1 MKRSLVLSLTVGLV
15 ASFGAVSTSA
25 ALAIEAE
32 PTPDSHWLQPSPL
45 MISAYQRSSS
55 LSYAGD
61 DLQLVELYND
71 GDVPL
76 DVTQWTIRGSF
87 KKSSTSAAE
96 MATMNITPRTPGLLA
111 PGSHAV
117 VDAGAG
123 VSNASYEMNAW
134 STPKP
139 VGTLVSLSVIA
150 PSEGIVVNDYTL
162 KTTGSGA
169 TTQYTE
175 LWRRAPLTTPGYSAT
190 LSNFSA
196 SPMQLFDDGLYEV
209 PLAPAVAVVEIY
221 PYASDCTPFDMSV
234 LCSDYVKL
242 YNPTDA
248 TIDLNDFALRTDSSS
263 ANRTN
268 SNTVLLSGQ
277 SIAPHGYLTIA
288 TSGDGGRLSLTN
300 DGGYVWLEDRWGLA
314 RYDKTLAH
322 YASAGT
328 TKQGYAWAQ
337 KSDGVWE
344 WTSTPRPDADNNFPV
359 VLADQITSVIGECPA
374 GKYRNPE
381 TNRCRTIEEAVNSLA
396 VCPEGQYRNPE
407 TNRCKS
413 TVSTVATLTP
423 CGEGQERNPATN
435 RCRSIASAVAEL
447 LPCDEGYER
456 NPATNRCRKI
466 VGVSNITPSL
476 TQPAEASASSNWLN
490 SPYSI
495 AAVVV
500 VGGVGYT
507 LYEWRSEIAAG
518 YKKLV
523 AKVGK
528 Q

>member
-1 MKRSLVLSLTVGLV
+1 MKRSLALGLMVGLV
-15 ASFGAVSTSA
+15 ASFGVVCPSA

-32 PTPDSHWLQPSPL
+32 LTPDSHWLKPSPL

-55 LSYAGD
+55 LSYTGD
-61 DLQLVELYND
+61 DLQLIELYND
-71 GDVPL
+71 GDTPI
-76 DVTQWTIRGSF
+76 DVTKWTVKGDF
-87 KKSSTSAAE
+87 KKTSVSAVETAE
-96 MATMNITPRTPGLLA
+96 MNIIPRTTGLLA

-123 VSNASYEMNAW
+123 VSNASFEMTAW
-134 STPKP
+134 SSVKP
-139 VGTLVSLSVIA
+139 VGTLISLTVVPPSDGIA
-150 PSEGIVVNDYTL
+150 LNEYVL
-162 KTTGSGA
+162 KVTGTGA
-169 TTQYTE
+169 SAVYTE
-175 LWRRAPLTTPGYSAT
+175 LWRRTPLTTPGYSAT
-190 LSNFSA
+190 LSNFSV

-209 PLAPAVAVVEIY
+209 PLVPMVKIVEIY

-242 YNPTDA
+242 YNLTDA

-263 ANRTN
+263 TNRTG
-268 SNTVLLSGQ
+268 SNTSLLKGQ
-277 SIAPHGYLTIA
+277 SIAPHDYLTIA
-288 TSGDGGRLSLTN
+288 TNGDGDRLSLTN
-300 DGGYVWLEDRWGLA
+300 DGGYVWLEDSWGLA
-314 RYDKTLAH
+314 RYDATLAH
-322 YASAGT
+322 YESAGS
-328 TKQGYAWAQ
+328 TKQGYAWAL
-337 KSDGVWE
+337 KTDESWD
-344 WTSTPRPDADNNFPV
+344 WTSTPRPNANNNFPV
-359 VLADQITSVIGECPA
+359 VLADQITSIIGECPV

-413 TVSTVATLTP
+413 ALLTTATLTP
-423 CGEGQERNPATN
+423 CSEGQERNPATN

-447 LPCDEGYER
+447 IPCDEGYER
-456 NPATNRCRKI
+456 NPTTNRCRKL
-466 VGVSNITPSL
+466 VEVSNVTTSL
-476 TQPAEASASSNWLN
+476 SQPAEVSPSSNWLN

-495 AAVVV
+495 ATVVA
-500 VGGVGYT
+500 VGGIGYG